1 MNEEASART
10 SERLEPSKRA
20 DHPVHREL
28 AVRWEDIDIY
38 GHVNNVVY
46 LSFFDTAVNGW
57 YVDEGLLVPG
67 VSDRIFLVVETGAQY
82 FREIRFGDRVTCGI
96 RTARLG
102 RTSVTYDLA
111 LFRNDE
117 EESCAR
123 GRYTH
128 VLVNRTARRPVAI
141 DGKHREV
148 LDAAR

>member
-1 MNEEASART
+1 MSG
-10 SERLEPSKRA
+10 SRLQPSQRG
-20 DHPVHREL
+20 DYPVLRPL
-28 AVRWEDIDIY
+28 QVRWEDVDVY

-46 LSFFDTAVNGW
+46 LSYFDTAVNGW

-82 FREIRFGDRVTCGI
+82 FREIRFGDRITCGI
-96 RTARLG
+96 RTLRLG

-117 EESCAR
+117 EEACAR

-128 VLVNRTARRPVAI
+128 VLVNRVARRPVAI
-141 DGKHREV
+141 EGKHREV
-148 LDAAR
+148 LEGAR